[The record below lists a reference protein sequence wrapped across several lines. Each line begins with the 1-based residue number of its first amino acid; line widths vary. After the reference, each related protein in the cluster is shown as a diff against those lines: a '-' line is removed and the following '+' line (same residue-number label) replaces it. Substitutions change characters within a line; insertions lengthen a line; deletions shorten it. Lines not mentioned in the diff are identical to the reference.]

1 MNIVLNY
8 DEIAYNNIFFND
20 AVKNT
25 VINDS
30 NFIKI
35 IYSNKDL
42 ILNGIYIKINIYKN
56 NNNNNNNNIIND
68 IDNNNNN
75 IINDID
81 NLEKYIL
88 TLYNNIKICN
98 YKIKDQLGY
107 LIAKLNTSNKN
118 MFSYILKISGI
129 WETQTTIGITYKFI
143 FV

>member
-8 DEIAYNNIFFND
+8 DEIAYNNIFFNEP
-20 AVKNT
+20 VKNT

-42 ILNGIYIKINIYKN
+42 ILNGIYIKINVNK
-56 NNNNNNNNIIND
+56 NNNNNIIHD
-68 IDNNNNN
+68 IDS
-75 IINDID
+75 
-81 NLEKYIL
+81 LEKYIL

-98 YKIKDQLGY
+98 YKIKDQLVY
-107 LIAKLNTSNKN
+107 LITKLNTSNKTI
-118 MFSYILKISGI
+118 FSYILKISGI
-129 WETQTTIGITYKFI
+129 WETQTTIGLTYKFI

>member
-1 MNIVLNY
+1 MNLVLNH
-8 DEIAYNNIFFND
+8 DEISYNNIFFND
-20 AVKNT
+20 AIKNT

-35 IYSNKDL
+35 IYSNKDF

-56 NNNNNNNNIIND
+56 NNTNIINT
-68 IDNNNNN
+68 IDK
-75 IINDID
+75 
-81 NLEKYIL
+81 LEKYIL

-98 YKIKDQLGY
+98 YKIKDQLIY
-107 LIAKLNTSNKN
+107 LITKLNTSNKN

-129 WETQTTIGITYKFI
+129 WETHSSIGLTYKFI

>member
-1 MNIVLNY
+1 MNIVVNY
-8 DEIAYNNIFFND
+8 DEIAYNNIFFNE

-56 NNNNNNNNIIND
+56 NKNIID
-68 IDNNNNN
+68 
-75 IINDID
+75 DID

-88 TLYNNIKICN
+88 TLYNNNKICN
-98 YKIKDQLGY
+98 YKIKDQLIY
-107 LIAKLNTSNKN
+107 LITKLNTSNKN
-118 MFSYILKISGI
+118 IFRYILKISGI
-129 WETQTTIGITYKFI
+129 WETQTSIGLTYKFI

>member
-1 MNIVLNY
+1 MNIVVNY
-8 DEIAYNNIFFND
+8 DEIAYNNIFFNE

-42 ILNGIYIKINIYKN
+42 ILNGIYIKININKN
-56 NNNNNNNNIIND
+56 NKNIID
-68 IDNNNNN
+68 
-75 IINDID
+75 DID

-88 TLYNNIKICN
+88 TLYNNNKICN
-98 YKIKDQLGY
+98 YKIKDQLIY
-107 LIAKLNTSNKN
+107 LITKLNTSNKN
-118 MFSYILKISGI
+118 IFRYILKISGI
-129 WETQTTIGITYKFI
+129 WETQTSIGLTYKFI